1 AYSRKSGMVMVSY
14 WLAPQQSYAWV
25 ISPKEIRPFRLPPAA
40 EISSLIEQYQGFI
53 EKSVRDPMESD
64 NLAGRRLYDAL
75 DAPLASLIPR
85 GSQVVLMP
93 DGPLHRL
100 NFETLPVY
108 GENRRYWIDDV
119 TVSIAPSL
127 SILVMSP
134 PAKVEAP
141 RSLLLFGDAS
151 YTGAAYQ

>member
-1 AYSRKSGMVMVSY
+1 RTYSRKSGAVLVSY

-25 ISPKEIRPFRLPPAA
+25 ISPQGIHPFRLPPAA
-40 EISSLIEQYQGFI
+40 EIGSLIEQYQAFI
-53 EKSVRDPMESD
+53 EKAVRDPMESE

-75 DAPLASLIPR
+75 VAPLASLIPR

-100 NFETLPVY
+100 NFETLPAY
-108 GENRRYWIDDV
+108 GENRHYWIEDV

-127 SILVMSP
+127 SILVMSR
-134 PAKVEAP
+134 PANVKAP
-141 RSLLLFGDAS
+141 SS
-151 YTGAAYQ
+151 